1 MYTSDK
7 PVSERSYAA
16 VIRAYL
22 LSAVLCA
29 LFGAVYE
36 LFSHGVWSC
45 FMVCAFALPLLLGV
59 IPFFL
64 MWKHWKPFP
73 GRAADLIHAGVA
85 ALTVGSI
92 LQGVL
97 EIYGTSNPLTAVY
110 WAAGGVLVSVGW
122 LLTLK
127 KQAGREQPPYLPAK
141 PPQCAND
148 ALNKTPRPESD

>member
-7 PVSERSYAA
+7 SVSERSYAA

-22 LSAVLCA
+22 LSALLCA

-45 FMVCAFALPLLLGV
+45 FMICAFAFPLLLGA

-64 MWKHWKPFP
+64 LRKRGKSFP

-92 LQGVL
+92 LQGAL
-97 EIYGTSNPLTAVY
+97 EIYGTSNPLTLAHWAVGGALT
-110 WAAGGVLVSVGW
+110 AAGW
-122 LLTLK
+122 LLTFLK
-127 KQAGREQPPYLPAK
+127 QVERE
-141 PPQCAND
+141 
-148 ALNKTPRPESD
+148 

>member
-1 MYTSDK
+1 MFTSDK
-7 PVSERSYAA
+7 PGSERSYAA

-22 LSAVLCA
+22 LSALLCA

-36 LFSHGVWSC
+36 LFSHEVWSC
-45 FMVCAFALPLLLGV
+45 FMICAFALPLLLGA

-64 MWKHWKPFP
+64 LRMRGKPFP
-73 GRAADLIHAGVA
+73 GKAVELVHAGVA

-110 WAAGGVLVSVGW
+110 WVAGGVLVSAGW
-122 LLTLK
+122 LL
-127 KQAGREQPPYLPAK
+127 
-141 PPQCAND
+141 
-148 ALNKTPRPESD
+148 ALR

>member
-7 PVSERSYAA
+7 AVSEKRYSA

-22 LSAVLCA
+22 MTTVGCVF
-29 LFGAVYE
+29 FGAVYE

-45 FMVCAFALPLLLGV
+45 FMICAFAFPLLLGA

-64 MWKHWKPFP
+64 LRKRGKSFP

-92 LQGVL
+92 LQGAL
-97 EIYGTSNPLTAVY
+97 EIYGTSNPLTLAHWAVGGALT
-110 WAAGGVLVSVGW
+110 AAGW
-122 LLTLK
+122 LLTFLK
-127 KQAGREQPPYLPAK
+127 QVERE
-141 PPQCAND
+141 
-148 ALNKTPRPESD
+148 

>member
-7 PVSERSYAA
+7 PGSEKRYAS
-16 VIRAYL
+16 VIMAYL
-22 LSAVLCA
+22 FSTVGCI

-45 FMVCAFALPLLLGV
+45 FMICAFAFPLLIGA

-64 MWKHWKPFP
+64 LRKRGKSFP
-73 GRAADLIHAGVA
+73 GMAADLIHAGVA

-110 WAAGGVLVSVGW
+110 WAAGGVLVSAGW
-122 LLTLK
+122 LLTL
-127 KQAGREQPPYLPAK
+127 R
-141 PPQCAND
+141 
-148 ALNKTPRPESD
+148 

>member
-7 PVSERSYAA
+7 RVSERQYAA
-16 VIRAYL
+16 VTRAYL

-36 LFSHGVWSC
+36 LFSHEVWSC
-45 FMVCAFALPLLLGV
+45 FMICAFAFPLLLGA

-64 MWKHWKPFP
+64 MQKRGKPFP
-73 GRAADLIHAGVA
+73 GRAAELVHAGVA

-97 EIYGTSNPLTAVY
+97 EIYGTSNPLTISY
-110 WAAGGVLVSVGW
+110 WVAGGALTAIGW
-122 LLTLK
+122 LLTFI
-127 KQAGREQPPYLPAK
+127 KQAVRE
-141 PPQCAND
+141 
-148 ALNKTPRPESD
+148 

>member
-1 MYTSDK
+1 MFTSDK
-7 PVSERSYAA
+7 PVSEKRYAA
-16 VIRAYL
+16 VIGAYL
-22 LSAVLCA
+22 MATVFCA

-36 LFSHGVWSC
+36 LFSHEVWSC
-45 FMVCAFALPLLLGV
+45 FMICAFAFPLLLGA

-64 MWKHWKPFP
+64 LRKRGKPFP
-73 GRAADLIHAGVA
+73 GKAADLVHAGVA

-122 LLTLK
+122 LLTL
-127 KQAGREQPPYLPAK
+127 R
-141 PPQCAND
+141 
-148 ALNKTPRPESD
+148 

>member
-7 PVSERSYAA
+7 PVSERRYAA

-36 LFSHGVWSC
+36 LFSHEVYSF
-45 FMVCAFALPLLLGV
+45 FMIYAFAFPLLLGV

-64 MWKHWKPFP
+64 MYKHERRFP
-73 GRAADLIHAGVA
+73 GKAADLVHAGVA

-92 LQGVL
+92 MQGVL
-97 EIYGTSNPLTAVY
+97 QIYGTSSPLTAVY
-110 WAAGGVLVSVGW
+110 WAAGVVLVSVGW
-122 LLTLK
+122 PLTVRSLVS
-127 KQAGREQPPYLPAK
+127 R
-141 PPQCAND
+141 D
-148 ALNKTPRPESD
+148 

>member
-1 MYTSDK
+1 M
-7 PVSERSYAA
+7 
-16 VIRAYL
+16 AYL
-22 LSAVLCA
+22 FSTVGSI

-45 FMVCAFALPLLLGV
+45 FMICAFAFPLLLGA

-64 MWKHWKPFP
+64 LRKRGKSFP

-97 EIYGTSNPLTAVY
+97 EIYGTSNPLTISC
-110 WAAGGVLVSVGW
+110 WLAGGTLTAAGW
-122 LLTLK
+122 LLSFI
-127 KQAGREQPPYLPAK
+127 KQAVRK
-141 PPQCAND
+141 
-148 ALNKTPRPESD
+148 

>member
-7 PVSERSYAA
+7 PGSEKRYAS
-16 VIRAYL
+16 VIMAYL
-22 LSAVLCA
+22 FSTVGCI

-45 FMVCAFALPLLLGV
+45 FMICAFAFPLLLGA
-59 IPFFL
+59 IPFSL
-64 MWKHWKPFP
+64 LRKRGKPFP
-73 GRAADLIHAGVA
+73 GKAADLVHAGVA

-122 LLTLK
+122 LLTL
-127 KQAGREQPPYLPAK
+127 R
-141 PPQCAND
+141 
-148 ALNKTPRPESD
+148 